1 MCGIVGCVLDKK
13 AAPIIIDSIKK
24 LEYRGYDSVG
34 IATVTDS
41 INVKKGSGKIKEVD
55 DEIKLKLGHQP
66 EHITYISVVHTRKCL
81 IQGND
86 TWMICMGGFLILR
99 IDCRK

>member
-41 INVKKGSGKIKEVD
+41 INVKKAVE
-55 DEIKLKLGHQP
+55 KLKKLMMK
-66 EHITYISVVHTRKCL
+66 S
-81 IQGND
+81 N
-86 TWMICMGGFLILR
+86 LR
-99 IDCRK
+99 ILMET

>member
-41 INVKKGSGKIKEVD
+41 INVKKGSGIIPLYRVY
-55 DEIKLKLGHQP
+55 Q
-66 EHITYISVVHTRKCL
+66 T
-81 IQGND
+81 
-86 TWMICMGGFLILR
+86 
-99 IDCRK
+99 